1 MVMSEFPY
9 VKAVLG
15 DCGRVSVPDYVQKV
29 VWVMGEAFQR
39 ILQAAAGRTIRSFQA
54 KMYVLSQK
62 HHPCTGKL
70 NSEMPGDSKIT
81 SVQCGE
87 F

>member
-54 KMYVLSQK
+54 QNVCFISKTSSLHWK
-62 HHPCTGKL
+62 AKL
-70 NSEMPGDSKIT
+70 RNAWG
-81 SVQCGE
+81 Q
-87 F
+87 